1 MTWKEILQIK
11 EPWRMIE
18 ETKKMLDE
26 KGMIWE
32 EFIQT
37 EECREV
43 SREAARYRLGSPE
56 PFMNVEVIPPEKQR
70 TMAME
75 DKTIWD
81 LIPKNAAWQCA
92 TCKKHIPHTAT
103 CTAYPKWIP
112 EEITFGSVL
121 CTEWEEKQGK

>member
-43 SREAARYRLGSPE
+43 SREAARRRFTSPYPYTPKNTTDE
-56 PFMNVEVIPPEKQR
+56 TNQTMIPR
-70 TMAME
+70 
-75 DKTIWD
+75 
-81 LIPKNAAWQCA
+81 NAAWQCA
-92 TCKKHIPHTAT
+92 SCKKHIPFTVT
-103 CTAYPKWIP
+103 CTAYPERIP
-112 EEITFGSVL
+112 EAIMDGDKL
-121 CTEWEEKQGK
+121 CTEREEKQGK